1 MSTTIAEIIDYI
13 KFGRSTLLGTIE
25 GLSLRELTQAPVC
38 ENWTVKDILAH
49 IIGWD
54 RRALTILPLIVQD
67 QADLIPGV
75 EVQEH
80 NRQSVAQWHDH
91 SFAEV
96 LLEFQTTRQQII
108 DFIAQ
113 LDYQQIDLRHERNGR
128 IITIRS
134 YVIQIMVDHEL
145 QHAVEL
151 EQWRKRRDQMINGP
165 AIRLLLESERA
176 KFMTLLDHFAG
187 GDEVID
193 KGAAGDWSISDVVGH
208 VADWEQRMLKAIYHI
223 HDPSLPPVPVV
234 SDDSSDWNGILAVR
248 RANKSWA
255 ENYHYLR
262 ETQIETDNFIAT
274 LKPGDWR
281 LRGPYPWPNDQG
293 TLAELVEQ
301 IAGHYTE
308 HLPDLEG
315 RLREQSHEPQA

>member
-1 MSTTIAEIIDYI
+1 MGTIAEVIEYI
-13 KFGRSTLLGTIE
+13 KFGRSTLLETIE
-25 GLSLRELTQAPVC
+25 GLSLRELTQIPVY
-38 ENWTVKDILAH
+38 EDWTVKDILAH

-54 RRALTILPLIVQD
+54 QRVVHILPLIVQD
-67 QADLIPGV
+67 QADRIPGV
-75 EVQEH
+75 EVQTY
-80 NRQSVAQWHDH
+80 NRQSVAQWHGH

-96 LLEFQTTRQQII
+96 LLAFQTTRQQII

-113 LDYQQIDLRHERNGR
+113 LDYPQIDLRHERNGR

-145 QHAVEL
+145 QHGVEI
-151 EQWRKRRDQMINGP
+151 EQWRKRREQMIDGP
-165 AIRLLLESERA
+165 ATRHLLEIERA
-176 KFMTLLDHFAG
+176 NFMNLLDRFTRD
-187 GDEVID
+187 DEVTD
-193 KGAAGDWSISDVVGH
+193 KRAARGWSISDMIGH
-208 VADWEQRMLKAIYHI
+208 IADWEQRMLKAMYHI
-223 HDPSLPPVPVV
+223 HDPSLPAVPTV
-234 SDDSSDWNGILAVR
+234 SDDSLDWNGILAAR

-274 LKPGDWR
+274 LRPGDWR

-301 IAGHYTE
+301 IAGHYQE
-308 HLPDLEG
+308 HLPDLERWLKEKG
-315 RLREQSHEPQA
+315 YESQA

>member
-1 MSTTIAEIIDYI
+1 MSTTIAEIIEYI
-13 KFGRSTLLGTIE
+13 RFGRSTLLEAIQ
-25 GLSLRELTQAPVC
+25 GLSLRELTQAPVY
-38 ENWTVKDILAH
+38 EDWTVKDILAH

-54 RRALTILPLIVQD
+54 RRVLNILPLIVQN
-67 QADLIPGV
+67 QANLIPGV

-80 NRQSVAQWHDH
+80 NRQSVAQWRAH

-96 LLEFQTTRQQII
+96 LLEFQTTRQQVI
-108 DFIAQ
+108 DFIVQ
-113 LDYQQIDLRHERNGR
+113 LDYPQIDLRHERHGR

-134 YVIQIMVDHEL
+134 YVIQIMVEHEL
-145 QHAVEL
+145 QHGVEL
-151 EQWRKRRDQMINGP
+151 EQWRKRREQMIDGP
-165 AIRLLLESERA
+165 AIRLRLETERA
-176 KFMTLLDHFAG
+176 HFMNLLDRFTRD
-187 GDEVID
+187 DEVSD
-193 KGAAGDWSISDVVGH
+193 KRAAGEWSISDIVGH
-208 VADWEQRMLKAIYHI
+208 VADWEQRMLKAMHHI
-223 HDPSLPPVPVV
+223 HDPSLPIVPAV
-234 SDDSSDWNGILAVR
+234 SDEALDWNGILAAR

-262 ETQIETDNFIAT
+262 ETQIETDNFVAA

-301 IAGHYTE
+301 IADHYQE

-315 RLREQSHEPQA
+315 WLKEKGYEPQA